1 MIGDTSNYQHRGIA
15 PRSLSHI
22 FSEIGMRME
31 THFTITCTYMEIYN
45 EVRTCQLL
53 PSPPLVAPHSTLGN
67 VHLRSLMAMIKRRHV
82 EWLKMRRWL
91 I

>member
-1 MIGDTSNYQHRGIA
+1 MSYGQTGSGKTFTMIGDTSNYQHRGIA

-53 PSPPLVAPHSTLGN
+53 PSPPSGSSTQHSWKCTSTFTHGN
-67 VHLRSLMAMIKRRHV
+67 D
-82 EWLKMRRWL
+82 
-91 I
+91 